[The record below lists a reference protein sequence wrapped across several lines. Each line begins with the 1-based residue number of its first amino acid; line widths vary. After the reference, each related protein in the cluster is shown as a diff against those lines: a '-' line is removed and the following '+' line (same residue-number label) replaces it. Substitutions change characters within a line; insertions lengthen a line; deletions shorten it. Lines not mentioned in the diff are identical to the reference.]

1 MTKAPPLPS
10 AGSMV
15 AMRVSLGMFCALLCG
30 CAWAAEDPYAAT
42 ECRDSE
48 EVRPYAVSIP
58 AAPPVPVA
66 QSGYATIVCA
76 PRCVEIVADGTS
88 LGASPLIEVPFAA
101 GQHRL
106 ELRGPGGVTKT
117 VVIVVEAGRIT
128 KKRVML
134 FRHHAGR
141 KWRHHRRF
149 RDAE

>member
-1 MTKAPPLPS
+1 MI
-10 AGSMV
+10 
-15 AMRVSLGMFCALLCG
+15 AMRVPLGLFCALLCG

-48 EVRPYAVSIP
+48 EVRPYVISRP
-58 AAPPVPVA
+58 APPPVRVAVA
-66 QSGYATIVCA
+66 QGGYATIVCA

-101 GQHRL
+101 GEHRL

-117 VVIVVEAGRIT
+117 VVILVEPGRIT
-128 KKRVML
+128 KKRVIL

-141 KWRHHRRF
+141 KWRHHRGF